1 MSFEYEVLKK
11 KLKEKGFKMTPQRK
25 SIIDVIVTNQGN
37 HLSAEE
43 IYELVKNSCS
53 NIGLATIYRTLQI
66 LDDIGVIYKNNFD
79 DGKSR
84 YELYQD
90 EDHQHHHLICIKC
103 SRVVEVEED
112 LLEQLEDE
120 VERKYDFFILNHKL
134 KFFGY
139 CNQCRE

>member
-1 MSFEYEVLKK
+1 
-11 KLKEKGFKMTPQRK
+11 MTPQRK

-43 IYELVKNSCS
+43 IYELVKGFQYWSGN
-53 NIGLATIYRTLQI
+53 NIWTLQI
-66 LDDIGVIYKNNFD
+66 LTILVSYIKILD
-79 DGKSR
+79 DGKRR

-90 EDHQHHHLICIKC
+90 EDHQHHLICIKC

-120 VERKYDFFILNHKL
+120 VEKKI
-134 KFFGY
+134 
-139 CNQCRE
+139 